1 MSVYFHLRLVGF
13 LLMLLGLSH
22 AFFNRHF
29 GWSRELES
37 VSLLTRRVFFV
48 HMFFIALGVG
58 LLGALTF
65 AYAHDLQ
72 YPSSLNRGLLASA
85 SAFWFCR
92 LLAQF
97 VGYDSAIWRGDRF
110 RTFMHV
116 AFTLLWSYVTAVYGS
131 ALLHVWPG

>member
-1 MSVYFHLRLVGF
+1 MSVYFHLRLVG
-13 LLMLLGLSH
+13 LLLVLLGLSH
-22 AFFNRHF
+22 AFFNRYF

-48 HMFFIALGVG
+48 HMFFIAFGIG
-58 LLGALTF
+58 ILGALTF
-65 AYAHDLQ
+65 AYARDLQ
-72 YPSSLNRGLLASA
+72 HPSSLNRGLLASA

-97 VGYDSAIWRGDRF
+97 VGYDPAIWRGNRF

-116 AFTLLWSYVTAVYGS
+116 AFTLLWTYITAIYVL
-131 ALLHVWPG
+131 ALLHARAG